1 MATRY
6 TDEFRRDAVRIAVT
20 SGLTRPQVSSDLGVG
35 LSTLNKWVQKHQHD
49 DLMSGP
55 HEDVEKEN
63 ERLRKEVRLLREER
77 EVLKK
82 AAIFFA
88 GQNPLASCGHDEFA
102 FIDAW
107 KEVWSVEFLCRI
119 MQVTSRGFRAWRS
132 RPMSRR
138 QRDDM
143 VILAHVREQHRLSL
157 QSYGRPR
164 MTEEL
169 QELGLKV
176 GHRRIGR
183 LMRENDIKIIRT
195 QKYKATTDS
204 NYTFNI
210 APNLLDQDFSADGPN
225 QKWAGDIS
233 YIWTSEGW
241 LYLAVILDLYSRR
254 VIGWAV
260 SNRMKRDLAIRAL
273 DMAVALRQPPKGCI
287 HHTDRG
293 SQYCSH
299 DYQKLL
305 SKHGFK
311 VSMSGKGNC
320 YDNSMVET
328 FFKSIKAELIWR
340 NRWDTRRQA
349 EGAIFQ
355 YINGFYNPRRRH
367 SSLGGKSPLAFE
379 RKAA

>member
-1 MATRY
+1 
-6 TDEFRRDAVRIAVT
+6 
-20 SGLTRPQVSSDLGVG
+20 
-35 LSTLNKWVQKHQHD
+35 
-49 DLMSGP
+49 MS
-55 HEDVEKEN
+55 
-63 ERLRKEVRLLREER
+63 
-77 EVLKK
+77 
-82 AAIFFA
+82 
-88 GQNPLASCGHDEFA
+88 Q
-102 FIDAW
+102 
-107 KEVWSVEFLCRI
+107 
-119 MQVTSRGFRAWRS
+119 
-132 RPMSRR
+132 R

-143 VILAHVREQHRLSL
+143 VILAHIREQHRLSL
-157 QSYGRPR
+157 ESYGRPR

-169 QELGLKV
+169 QELGVTV
-176 GHRRIGR
+176 GHRRVGR
-183 LMRENDIKIIRT
+183 LMRQNGIKIIRT

-204 NYTFNI
+204 NHALNI
-210 APNLLDQDFSADGPN
+210 APNLLDQDFSATGPN

-233 YIWTSEGW
+233 YIWTNEGW

-273 DMAVALRQPPKGCI
+273 EMAVALRQPPKSCI

-293 SQYCSH
+293 SQYCSR

-305 SKHGFK
+305 AKHGFK

-340 NRWDTRRQA
+340 NRWETRRQA